1 MITLTINKKKV
12 RAKKGETV
20 LAVALREGIYIP
32 KLCYLKGVTPYG
44 GCRLC
49 LVKVKGWEKPVTSC
63 TLRAEDGMVVET
75 ETPLL
80 KRLRRFS
87 LQLILSEHPHACLVC
102 EKRIEC
108 ADYQECIQK
117 TAITSGCK
125 FCARNGNCE
134 LQELIDYLKIEDIP
148 FSFNYRNMEIE
159 KCDPFFERD
168 YNLCILCGRC
178 IRACQEIREA
188 GTLDFHHRGPETM
201 VGTAFG
207 LPHLETGCQFCGACV
222 DVCPTGALR
231 DRYSKWEGMPE
242 KSVKSTCLL
251 CNIGCSIDLN
261 IREKRLIN
269 TTPSHDQI
277 CVRGRFGI
285 APLVYHPKR
294 ITQPLLKKGD
304 RLVQV
309 EWKEALRYAAES
321 LKACMGKTGILFTPQ
336 MPVKAIDSVYTLAG
350 HLKSAVAA
358 PRALDAVFKPVD
370 AHKFEQ
376 GSVILI
382 VNTDMVSDF
391 APILLHARQRSK
403 MKHRIVVIDAVKSR
417 VAELA
422 DVWLQPRPGKE
433 ADLLRSL
440 FTGGR
445 VGKSVGFSQQD
456 YTECRDALREGPV
469 YLLYNAGNMKG
480 VKLPKRVRVLP
491 LASSINAQK
500 ILEMGMDDSAERIL
514 KDRTVDCL
522 YTIGVAPKLNRKYK
536 RIIVQDSFLP
546 PFEFDLFLPTASF
559 VEIDGTVVSI
569 DGKIKRLHKAIEPFG
584 NSRSDL
590 WIMSEIGKAL
600 NCDVKKRTSR
610 RKRLVKKLS
619 PRKVTVTKKY
629 PLYLVVRENAYVYRG
644 HMLSSLMKG
653 FERLR
658 HDNHV
663 WINSYTARK
672 LKITDGADV
681 RVIGRDIDLIL
692 PARITDRLPQDSALI
707 YAHPSRAIN
716 GDQAVR
722 IECIKS

>member
-1 MITLTINKKKV
+1 MMTLTINKKKV

-20 LAVALREGIYIP
+20 LEVAQREGIYVP

-63 TLRAEDGMVVET
+63 TLLVEDGMVVET

-134 LQELIDYLKIEDIP
+134 LQELIDYLKIEEIP
-148 FSFNYRNMEIE
+148 FSFKYRNMEIE

-201 VGTAFG
+201 VGTAYG
-207 LPHLETGCQFCGACV
+207 LPHLESGCQFCGACV

-231 DRYSKWEGMPE
+231 ERYSKWEGVPE
-242 KSVKSTCLL
+242 KSVQSTCLL
-251 CNIGCSIDLN
+251 CNIGCSIDLKIN
-261 IREKRLIN
+261 DKKLIN
-269 TTPSHDQI
+269 TTPTHEQI

-309 EWKEALRYAAES
+309 EWKEALAYVAET
-321 LKACMGKTGILFTPQ
+321 LKAYTGKTGILFTPQ
-336 MPVKAIDSVYTLAG
+336 MPVKAIDSIYALAR
-350 HLKSAVAA
+350 HLKSTIAA
-358 PRALDAVFKPVD
+358 PLALDAVVRPFDVK
-370 AHKFEQ
+370 KFER

-391 APILLHARQRSK
+391 APVLLHARKHSK
-403 MKHRIVVIDAVKSR
+403 MQHRIIVIDAVKSR
-417 VAELA
+417 VAEMA
-422 DVWLQPRPGKE
+422 DLWLQPRPGKE
-433 ADLLRSL
+433 SDLVRTL
-440 FTGGR
+440 FAGGR
-445 VGKSVGFSQQD
+445 IGKSVGVSQED
-456 YTECRDALREGPV
+456 YTSCRDAVKEGPV
-469 YLLYNAGNMKG
+469 YLLFNADNMKG
-480 VKLPKRVRVLP
+480 MKLPKRVSVLP
-491 LASSINAQK
+491 LASSINTLK
-500 ILEMGMDDSAERIL
+500 ILEMGTDDSAERVL
-514 KDRTVDCL
+514 KDKSVDCL
-522 YTIGVAPKLNRKYK
+522 YTIGVAPRLDRKYK
-536 RIIVQDSFLP
+536 RLIVQDSFP
-546 PFEFDLFLPTASF
+546 PSFDFDLFLPAASF
-559 VEIDGTVVSI
+559 VEIDGTVVNI
-569 DGKIKRLHKAIEPFG
+569 NGKIKRLHKATEPLG
-584 NSRSDL
+584 NSRPDL
-590 WIMSEIGKAL
+590 WIIKEIGKAL
-600 NCDVKKRTSR
+600 NCDLTKRTIR
-610 RKRLVKKLS
+610 RKRRGKKSQL
-619 PRKVTVTKKY
+619 RKITVTKKY
-629 PLYLVVRENAYVYRG
+629 PLYLIVRKNSFVYRG
-644 HMLSSLMKG
+644 HMLSALMKG

-658 HDNHV
+658 YDNRI
-663 WINSYTARK
+663 WINSATARK
-672 LKITDGADV
+672 LKIADGADV
-681 RVIGRDIDLIL
+681 RVIGQAIDLTL
-692 PARITDRLPQDSALI
+692 PARITDHVPPDSALI
-707 YAHPSRAIN
+707 YAHPSLAIS
-716 GDQAVR
+716 GDQSVR